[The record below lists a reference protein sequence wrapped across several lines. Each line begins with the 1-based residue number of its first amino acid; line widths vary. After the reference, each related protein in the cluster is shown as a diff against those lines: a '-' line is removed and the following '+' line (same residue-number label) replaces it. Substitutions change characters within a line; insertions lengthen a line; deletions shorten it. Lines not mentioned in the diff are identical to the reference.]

1 MPKPRIVIFTR
12 FFWPE
17 GGGAELATYIIVRD
31 ILSKRFDVTV
41 VSGTENPKT
50 IPMQNV
56 RYVHNTLFKAS
67 TKPELLLK
75 MLLHQQAIGKLIR
88 SADIVYI
95 PSNAMLPLAIL
106 SKKVNPR
113 VKVVVHLHDYQ
124 PLTYSAAILYS
135 MELGLRTDLLAER
148 YDHDSILRTVLAGI
162 FRPINV
168 VYRLALAL
176 DYADKIV
183 FVSKRQLEIYLKHV
197 PSVRTK
203 AVVVYNPL
211 PPVNALDKD
220 PEEPLFLYTG
230 GGRYTK
236 GFHVLLQSAI
246 QLLKC
251 GKNVRFVFTG
261 GAKGFSKQHL
271 RIIDKLNKAF
281 THSFKVLGRIPYEEV
296 LKLYSKSYA
305 VLVPSVW
312 EEPLPYVIVEAMATG
327 TIPIASRIGGIPE
340 IVEGTY
346 AEKLLF
352 EPWNYLE
359 LADRIERVAT
369 LSKRELLDI
378 GISLREAIVKK
389 LDHTKIEKSLKK
401 AFIIH

>member
-1 MPKPRIVIFTR
+1 
-12 FFWPE
+12 
-17 GGGAELATYIIVRD
+17 
-31 ILSKRFDVTV
+31 
-41 VSGTENPKT
+41 
-50 IPMQNV
+50 
-56 RYVHNTLFKAS
+56 
-67 TKPELLLK
+67 
-75 MLLHQQAIGKLIR
+75 
-88 SADIVYI
+88 
-95 PSNAMLPLAIL
+95 
-106 SKKVNPR
+106 
-113 VKVVVHLHDYQ
+113 
-124 PLTYSAAILYS
+124 

-168 VYRLALAL
+168 VYRLAL

-183 FVSKRQLEIYLKHV
+183 FVSKRQLEIYLKHF
-197 PSVRTK
+197 PSIKTK

-211 PPVNALDKD
+211 PSMNALDKD
-220 PEEPLFLYTG
+220 PEEPPFFLYTG

-236 GFHVLLQSAI
+236 GFHVLLQAAT
-246 QLLKC
+246 QLLKR
-251 GKNVRFVFTG
+251 GKNAKFVFTG

-281 THSFKVLGRIPYEEV
+281 AHSFIVLGRIPYEDM

-305 VLVPSVW
+305 VLVPSVC

-327 TIPIASRIGGIPE
+327 TVPIASRIGGIPE

-352 EPWNYLE
+352 KPWNYLE
-359 LADRIERVAT
+359 LANKIEQVAT
-369 LSKRELLDI
+369 LSKHELLDI
-378 GISLREAIVKK
+378 GISLREAILKK

-401 AFIIH
+401 ASIIISYPGN